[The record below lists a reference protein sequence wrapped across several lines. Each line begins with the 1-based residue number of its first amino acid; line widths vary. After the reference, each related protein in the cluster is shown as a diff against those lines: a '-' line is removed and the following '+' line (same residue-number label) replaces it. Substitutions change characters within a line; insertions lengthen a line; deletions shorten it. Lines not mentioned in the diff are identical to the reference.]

1 MENLSLM
8 ATFKA
13 YLNCVKSRDFDNLK
27 NYLTTEDTLP
37 FVDGGGNL
45 KITMTDYLSS
55 QKNWFLDPN
64 WTYRS
69 EIRSIQEFE
78 NTGIIIDETTIT
90 STKDGESSDFNML
103 VTYVFQR
110 KNNTWLMV
118 TDVCTAIL

>member
-45 KITMTDYLSS
+45 
-55 QKNWFLDPN
+55 
-64 WTYRS
+64 
-69 EIRSIQEFE
+69 
-78 NTGIIIDETTIT
+78 
-90 STKDGESSDFNML
+90 
-103 VTYVFQR
+103 
-110 KNNTWLMV
+110 
-118 TDVCTAIL
+118 